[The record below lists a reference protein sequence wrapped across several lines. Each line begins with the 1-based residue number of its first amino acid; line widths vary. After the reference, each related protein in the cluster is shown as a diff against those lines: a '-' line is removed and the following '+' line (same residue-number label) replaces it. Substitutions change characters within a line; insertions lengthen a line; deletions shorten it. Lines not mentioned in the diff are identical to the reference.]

1 VPVALEQFGFDRGEN
16 IHHSREQVDLLGRT
30 VSSTDVYGT
39 VTTPTYEARTSRVL
53 STTVQPD
60 GTGPALLQEFGYD
73 RDGKVEW
80 VKVDGDIVAD
90 PSYAATQL
98 LESIDYLNGV
108 ELAGFTRN
116 PITGSTDGLTWS
128 FPGATVPRAAV
139 EVYAGGFEADAD
151 GWAAGVDDTAAAG
164 MTTPRTGA
172 GVLETATTDPA
183 GGAVTASRTVT
194 GLTVDREY
202 TATIWVNPDT
212 ATGVSDLTLGVAG
225 IGTATPA
232 APGTGYQQLSYEFTA
247 TATSH
252 DLQVGYQATDD
263 TGSLLVWD
271 DVTLTQD
278 AWVET
283 VPSTVSDAVV
293 RSQSGRIMQNTL
305 IDSDPAAPATEVST
319 YSFDAAGRL
328 VEAVIPHHTLSYDYT
343 SAACGVNADAGKNGN
358 RVAFT
363 DDFDGEETR
372 VAYCYDHADRLTGT
386 VVTDPPDGANPVNI
400 AGLSVMGPEPSLAY
414 DAHGN
419 TTRLADQTLTYDV
432 GDRHVKTVL
441 DDGTTVTYTLDAGGR
456 MVARTVTDSPT
467 ESENGEIRYLAGGAI
482 ADQDNVLQW
491 VLSLPGGVTLTLDAA
506 GDPEDWG
513 FPNLH
518 GDVIVTTDENGIRQG
533 ERAKYDP
540 FGQPIDPETW
550 AIGTTTADDAIPD
563 LLEGD
568 ADFGWV
574 GQHSKYT
581 EHHGTIHTIS
591 MGARLYVP
599 ALGRFLEVDPV
610 EGGVTNA
617 YDYPADPIN
626 MFDLSGAFWEDEIG
640 LGFTWLDVA
649 HVALG
654 IAIGVVVAVAAAA
667 LCVGTVGVGCVIGA
681 GISVGLLV
689 GVLPHFALDAAVGHQ
704 TTPLEAASYVA
715 GPIVAPARNEFL
727 VKPLF
732 SLLKPVVTSR
742 PASVIGTGAAV
753 ITLAGSTQDPAA
765 PRQGG
770 GGGGRVRFL

>member
-1 VPVALEQFGFDRGEN
+1 
-16 IHHSREQVDLLGRT
+16 LGRT
-30 VSSTDVYGT
+30 VSGTDVWGT
-39 VTTPTYEARTSRVL
+39 VTTPTYEARTGRVL
-53 STTVQPD
+53 STTVD
-60 GTGPALLQEFGYD
+60 PAGSGSSLLQEFGYD

-80 VKVDGDIVAD
+80 VKVNGNVVAD
-90 PSYAATQL
+90 PTYAATQL
-98 LESIDYLNGV
+98 LESIDYLNEV
-108 ELAGFTRN
+108 ELTGFTRN
-116 PITGSTDGLTWS
+116 PITGSTDGLIWS
-128 FPGATVPRAAV
+128 FPGATVPHAAV
-139 EVYAGGFEADAD
+139 EVYAGGFETDAD
-151 GWAAGVDDTAAAG
+151 GWAAGVDDSAAAG
-164 MTTPRTGA
+164 TTTPRTGT

-183 GGAVTASRTVT
+183 GGSVTASRPVT

-202 TATIWVNPDT
+202 TATVWVNPDT

-232 APGTGYQQLSYEFTA
+232 TPGTGYQQLSYEFTA

-252 DLQVGYQATDD
+252 DLQIGYQATDD

-278 AWVET
+278 AWDET
-283 VPSTVSDAVV
+283 TTSTVSDAVV

-305 IDSDPAAPATEVST
+305 IDTDPAAPATEVST

-358 RVAFT
+358 RVGFT
-363 DDFDGEETR
+363 DDFDGDETS

-386 VVTDPPDGANPVNI
+386 VVTDAPAGANPVNI
-400 AGLSVMGPEPSLAY
+400 AGLSVMGPLPSLAY

-432 GDRHVKTVL
+432 ADRHVKTVL
-441 DDGTTVTYTLDAGGR
+441 EDGTTITYTLDASGR
-456 MVARTVTDSPT
+456 MVARTVTGSPT
-467 ESENGEIRYLAGGAI
+467 ASENREIHYLAGGAI
-482 ADQDNVLQW
+482 ADDGDVLQW
-491 VLSLPGGVTLTLDAA
+491 VVSLPGGVTLTLDAA

-533 ERAKYDP
+533 ARSVYDP
-540 FGQPIDPETW
+540 FGQPIDPDTS

-574 GQHSKYT
+574 GQHAKYT
-581 EHHGTIHTIS
+581 EHHGSVHTIS

-617 YDYPADPIN
+617 YDYPADPVN
-626 MFDLSGAFWEDEIG
+626 GFDLSGLCSFDPQCG
-640 LGFTWLDVA
+640 GSF
-649 HVALG
+649 
-654 IAIGVVVAVAAAA
+654 AAAA
-667 LCVGTVGVGCVIGA
+667 SGQSQEDAQPQATIDRLVADSFAATDRPAWAQSLLPIVTWQYEHKDAMQATFGVLAAGSIRLPTGSSTPFGVRLYESRIFGADSKIFGNYSLGTLGTPAKPG
-681 GISVGLLV
+681 GLLN
-689 GVLPHFALDAAVGHQ
+689 
-704 TTPLEAASYVA
+704 
-715 GPIVAPARNEFL
+715 RNGL
-727 VKPLF
+727 
-732 SLLKPVVTSR
+732 LLKIGWSVNPAKNAPVFRVSWTSGGQRRHWDLWSAR
-742 PASVIGTGAAV
+742 P
-753 ITLAGSTQDPAA
+753 
-765 PRQGG
+765 
-770 GGGGRVRFL
+770 F